1 MVVTPGSARIL
12 LRNSGSA
19 KAKPPASS
27 IRTSHSRFSGF
38 IYILFRPFLSLPR
51 ISLRPGT
58 GTYVVDGDF
67 QTVGNFGNGFVQRF
81 NHVEH
86 YARVG
91 FLALLVNRYAR
102 KQRQAGSNDFLIPC
116 QTFRKQYSLKTA
128 AGVGQFQKSIFVAG
142 FADTLLKRVDAA
154 GHFGAVLSP
163 VRMLRKISLQFLT
176 PRRSMPLP

>member
-58 GTYVVDGDF
+58 ALTSLTAISKPLATSEMALSRVSITLNITRGLASSLCLSIVMLANSGRPEAMISSYRAKPSENNIPSKLPLASDSSRKAYLLPVLLI
-67 QTVGNFGNGFVQRF
+67 RF
-81 NHVEH
+81 
-86 YARVG
+86 
-91 FLALLVNRYAR
+91 
-102 KQRQAGSNDFLIPC
+102 
-116 QTFRKQYSLKTA
+116 
-128 AGVGQFQKSIFVAG
+128 
-142 FADTLLKRVDAA
+142 
-154 GHFGAVLSP
+154 
-163 VRMLRKISLQFLT
+163 
-176 PRRSMPLP
+176 